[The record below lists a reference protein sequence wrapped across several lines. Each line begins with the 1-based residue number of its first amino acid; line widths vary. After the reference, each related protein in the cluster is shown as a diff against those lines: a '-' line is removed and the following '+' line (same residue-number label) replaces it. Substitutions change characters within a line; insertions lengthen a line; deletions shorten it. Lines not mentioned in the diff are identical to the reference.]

1 MLTFLARRILLLA
14 PILIGVSMVSFLMVH
29 LVLQRYLSP
38 EAVLTTWK
46 QACNRSV

>member
-1 MLTFLARRILLLA
+1 MKLQIRPVSHRDIE
-14 PILIGVSMVSFLMVH
+14 GVIQLSL

>member
-1 MLTFLARRILLLA
+1 MNEGLARREHG
-14 PILIGVSMVSFLMVH
+14 PCHV